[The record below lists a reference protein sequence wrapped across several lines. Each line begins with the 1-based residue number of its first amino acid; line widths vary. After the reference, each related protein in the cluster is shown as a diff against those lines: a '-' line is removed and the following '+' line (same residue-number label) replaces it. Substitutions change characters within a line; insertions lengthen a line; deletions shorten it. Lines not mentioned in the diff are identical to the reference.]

1 MSSPFII
8 GLQGDPATWANPP
21 AGKTAVGVNQAG
33 LFTLKQSDG
42 SITTVVPSAPGVGVQ
57 ASGSGNITVTL
68 TAAVFAALITLS
80 GAARTVPI
88 ILATAG
94 VIDGSRL
101 TITVLLAN
109 IAGLALDFRNGT
121 GGGAQVASFTSEG
134 EPNGCWEFVMIAG
147 TWTPLRAQVQAY

>member
-8 GLQGDPATWANPP
+8 GLQGDPALWANPP

-57 ASGSGNITVTL
+57 ASGSGNVTITL
-68 TAAVFAALITLS
+68 TAAVYAAIVTLS
-80 GAARTVPI
+80 GSARSVPI

-94 VIDGSRL
+94 VIEGSRL
-101 TITVLLAN
+101 TITVLLAG
-109 IAGLALDFRNGT
+109 IAGLSLDFRNGT
-121 GGGAQVASFTSEG
+121 GGGAQVASFVSGG
-134 EPNGCWEFVMIAG
+134 EPNGCWEFVLISG
-147 TWTPLRAQVQAY
+147 TWTPVRAQVPAY